1 VKVHRAQK
9 PIDLLSAPP
18 VANRDYAGETL
29 SGCVLV
35 QNTDNVKVQGIFKC
49 HILSVVIFFSVSK
62 VLPRFPAV

>member
-1 VKVHRAQK
+1 MDYIKQFEIELDKDVY
-9 PIDLLSAPP
+9 
-18 VANRDYAGETL
+18 YAGETL

-49 HILSVVIFFSVSK
+49 HILSVFIFFSVSK